1 MMNKWPSLS
10 FPPVN
15 LWNVPY
21 IFKKLTIIDK
31 ILDEEL
37 RFYIKMGRYASV
49 LYLGKNQAFDLFLE
63 LPDTQTVKKFNCLD
77 IIRVEQKDYLRVG

>member
-1 MMNKWPSLS
+1 MWPNLVL
-10 FPPVN
+10 PPIN

-21 IFKKLTIIDK
+21 MFKKLTIIDK

-49 LYLGKNQAFDLFLE
+49 LYLGKNQSFDLFIE
-63 LPDTQTVKKFNCLD
+63 LPDTKPVKKFNCLD
-77 IIRVEQKDYLRVG
+77 IIRVEQEDYLRVG

>member
-1 MMNKWPSLS
+1 MWPNLVL
-10 FPPVN
+10 PPIN

-21 IFKKLTIIDK
+21 MFKKLTIIDK

-49 LYLGKNQAFDLFLE
+49 LYLGKNQSFDLFIE
-63 LPDTQTVKKFNCLD
+63 LQDTQPVKKFNCLD
-77 IIRVEQKDYLRVG
+77 IIRVEQEDYLRVG